1 MNYILIL
8 LEVIFTF
15 FLMFIFYKVGKK
27 NGLYLYMV
35 LMSSIASIIMFKTID
50 LFSFQVNL
58 GIPIIMGLFI
68 CNNIIIQRFGIDEVK
83 RIMTTSGIAYVVV
96 GIIVSLLSLTINSD
110 YVLTSNEVFNSLFG
124 YDINN
129 IRIFIGGFV
138 SIMLMLWSSSYVYY
152 YIRRSKNILWFSN
165 IGTMLFIQMLES
177 IIFVII
183 SYIGEFDFTLLFGM
197 IVIRYLIKIM
207 IGMIGLIPVYT
218 IVKISRCIMRT
229 RKQELVSDD
238 LKPFVCNIM
247 KEYREKY
254 NYSLEDLARALNYKK
269 NRQTLHKYETGTL
282 NIPYEI
288 FFDIANIFNINS
300 DVFDEI
306 PMTKDEKD
314 LFEKKMIRSYVNTM
328 TGNNNIT
335 SRGEKIVNSYRNAS
349 YEPVSKM
356 CDLSI
361 KLMDDS
367 MAPIYLKGDRVF
379 FRKKDGYNSGDDIVI
394 AVKGNVLSVRRLYKS
409 GKAII
414 LQAMNPKYQ
423 TIVVN
428 VFSEDMILGKVET
441 LSREIK

>member
-1 MNYILIL
+1 
-8 LEVIFTF
+8 
-15 FLMFIFYKVGKK
+15 
-27 NGLYLYMV
+27 
-35 LMSSIASIIMFKTID
+35 
-50 LFSFQVNL
+50 
-58 GIPIIMGLFI
+58 
-68 CNNIIIQRFGIDEVK
+68 
-83 RIMTTSGIAYVVV
+83 
-96 GIIVSLLSLTINSD
+96 
-110 YVLTSNEVFNSLFG
+110 
-124 YDINN
+124 
-129 IRIFIGGFV
+129 
-138 SIMLMLWSSSYVYY
+138 
-152 YIRRSKNILWFSN
+152 
-165 IGTMLFIQMLES
+165 
-177 IIFVII
+177 
-183 SYIGEFDFTLLFGM
+183 
-197 IVIRYLIKIM
+197 
-207 IGMIGLIPVYT
+207 
-218 IVKISRCIMRT
+218 MRT

-361 KLMDDS
+361 KLMGDS

>member
-1 MNYILIL
+1 
-8 LEVIFTF
+8 
-15 FLMFIFYKVGKK
+15 
-27 NGLYLYMV
+27 
-35 LMSSIASIIMFKTID
+35 
-50 LFSFQVNL
+50 
-58 GIPIIMGLFI
+58 
-68 CNNIIIQRFGIDEVK
+68 
-83 RIMTTSGIAYVVV
+83 
-96 GIIVSLLSLTINSD
+96 
-110 YVLTSNEVFNSLFG
+110 
-124 YDINN
+124 
-129 IRIFIGGFV
+129 
-138 SIMLMLWSSSYVYY
+138 
-152 YIRRSKNILWFSN
+152 
-165 IGTMLFIQMLES
+165 
-177 IIFVII
+177 
-183 SYIGEFDFTLLFGM
+183 
-197 IVIRYLIKIM
+197 
-207 IGMIGLIPVYT
+207 
-218 IVKISRCIMRT
+218 MRT

-367 MAPIYLKGDRVF
+367 MAPIYLKGDRGF

>member
-1 MNYILIL
+1 
-8 LEVIFTF
+8 
-15 FLMFIFYKVGKK
+15 
-27 NGLYLYMV
+27 
-35 LMSSIASIIMFKTID
+35 
-50 LFSFQVNL
+50 
-58 GIPIIMGLFI
+58 
-68 CNNIIIQRFGIDEVK
+68 
-83 RIMTTSGIAYVVV
+83 
-96 GIIVSLLSLTINSD
+96 
-110 YVLTSNEVFNSLFG
+110 
-124 YDINN
+124 
-129 IRIFIGGFV
+129 
-138 SIMLMLWSSSYVYY
+138 
-152 YIRRSKNILWFSN
+152 
-165 IGTMLFIQMLES
+165 
-177 IIFVII
+177 
-183 SYIGEFDFTLLFGM
+183 
-197 IVIRYLIKIM
+197 
-207 IGMIGLIPVYT
+207 
-218 IVKISRCIMRT
+218 MRT

-306 PMTKDEKD
+306 PMTKSEKD

-367 MAPIYLKGDRVF
+367 MTPIYLKGDRVF
-379 FRKKDGYNSGDDIVI
+379 FRKKDSYNSGDDIVI

>member
-1 MNYILIL
+1 
-8 LEVIFTF
+8 
-15 FLMFIFYKVGKK
+15 
-27 NGLYLYMV
+27 
-35 LMSSIASIIMFKTID
+35 
-50 LFSFQVNL
+50 
-58 GIPIIMGLFI
+58 
-68 CNNIIIQRFGIDEVK
+68 
-83 RIMTTSGIAYVVV
+83 
-96 GIIVSLLSLTINSD
+96 
-110 YVLTSNEVFNSLFG
+110 
-124 YDINN
+124 
-129 IRIFIGGFV
+129 
-138 SIMLMLWSSSYVYY
+138 
-152 YIRRSKNILWFSN
+152 
-165 IGTMLFIQMLES
+165 
-177 IIFVII
+177 
-183 SYIGEFDFTLLFGM
+183 
-197 IVIRYLIKIM
+197 
-207 IGMIGLIPVYT
+207 
-218 IVKISRCIMRT
+218 MRT
-229 RKQELVSDD
+229 RKQELVSDE

-300 DVFDEI
+300 DVFSEI

-335 SRGEKIVNSYRNAS
+335 SRGEKIINTYRNAS

-379 FRKKDGYNSGDDIVI
+379 FRKKDSYNNGDDIVI
-394 AVKGNVLSVRRLYKS
+394 AVKGNVLSARRLYKS
-409 GKAII
+409 GRAVI

-423 TIVVN
+423 TIALN
-428 VFSEDMILGKVET
+428 VFSDDMIPGKVVSM
-441 LSREIK
+441 SRSIK

>member
-1 MNYILIL
+1 
-8 LEVIFTF
+8 
-15 FLMFIFYKVGKK
+15 
-27 NGLYLYMV
+27 
-35 LMSSIASIIMFKTID
+35 
-50 LFSFQVNL
+50 
-58 GIPIIMGLFI
+58 
-68 CNNIIIQRFGIDEVK
+68 
-83 RIMTTSGIAYVVV
+83 
-96 GIIVSLLSLTINSD
+96 
-110 YVLTSNEVFNSLFG
+110 
-124 YDINN
+124 
-129 IRIFIGGFV
+129 
-138 SIMLMLWSSSYVYY
+138 
-152 YIRRSKNILWFSN
+152 
-165 IGTMLFIQMLES
+165 
-177 IIFVII
+177 
-183 SYIGEFDFTLLFGM
+183 
-197 IVIRYLIKIM
+197 
-207 IGMIGLIPVYT
+207 
-218 IVKISRCIMRT
+218 MRT

-367 MAPIYLKGDRVF
+367 MAPIYLMGDRVF

>member
-1 MNYILIL
+1 
-8 LEVIFTF
+8 
-15 FLMFIFYKVGKK
+15 
-27 NGLYLYMV
+27 
-35 LMSSIASIIMFKTID
+35 
-50 LFSFQVNL
+50 
-58 GIPIIMGLFI
+58 
-68 CNNIIIQRFGIDEVK
+68 
-83 RIMTTSGIAYVVV
+83 
-96 GIIVSLLSLTINSD
+96 
-110 YVLTSNEVFNSLFG
+110 
-124 YDINN
+124 
-129 IRIFIGGFV
+129 
-138 SIMLMLWSSSYVYY
+138 
-152 YIRRSKNILWFSN
+152 
-165 IGTMLFIQMLES
+165 
-177 IIFVII
+177 
-183 SYIGEFDFTLLFGM
+183 
-197 IVIRYLIKIM
+197 
-207 IGMIGLIPVYT
+207 
-218 IVKISRCIMRT
+218 MRT

-367 MAPIYLKGDRVF
+367 MAPIYLNGDRVF

>member
-1 MNYILIL
+1 
-8 LEVIFTF
+8 
-15 FLMFIFYKVGKK
+15 
-27 NGLYLYMV
+27 
-35 LMSSIASIIMFKTID
+35 
-50 LFSFQVNL
+50 
-58 GIPIIMGLFI
+58 
-68 CNNIIIQRFGIDEVK
+68 
-83 RIMTTSGIAYVVV
+83 
-96 GIIVSLLSLTINSD
+96 
-110 YVLTSNEVFNSLFG
+110 
-124 YDINN
+124 
-129 IRIFIGGFV
+129 
-138 SIMLMLWSSSYVYY
+138 
-152 YIRRSKNILWFSN
+152 
-165 IGTMLFIQMLES
+165 
-177 IIFVII
+177 
-183 SYIGEFDFTLLFGM
+183 
-197 IVIRYLIKIM
+197 
-207 IGMIGLIPVYT
+207 
-218 IVKISRCIMRT
+218 MRT

-367 MAPIYLKGDRVF
+367 MAPIYLKGDRVNKK
-379 FRKKDGYNSGDDIVI
+379 KKDGYNSGDDIVI